1 MWQPLAAENGGC
13 LAGSDSVPQVDL
25 ASILARCA
33 AGDALAWE
41 AVVRQFQSRIYSIS
55 YHYVGNAEDARD
67 LTQDIFIRIY
77 RNIASCLDAEMF
89 LPWVIR
95 IARNACVDHLRR
107 RNARPHGREVAL
119 DDAVGLH
126 AEGKRPDEEYAAASR
141 KNLIHRA
148 LAELSLLNREII
160 ILKEI
165 QGLQLNEIADM
176 LHVPLGTI
184 KSRSNRARIE
194 LARKVVSMDTDR

>member
-1 MWQPLAAENGGC
+1 M
-13 LAGSDSVPQVDL
+13 
-25 ASILARCA
+25 
-33 AGDALAWE
+33 
-41 AVVRQFQSRIYSIS
+41 FQSRIYSIA

-67 LTQDIFIRIY
+67 LTQETFVRVY
-77 RNIASCLDAEMF
+77 RNIASCLDAEMLF
-89 LPWVIR
+89 PWIIR

-107 RNARPHGREVAL
+107 KKARPHGREVAL
-119 DDAVGLH
+119 EEAVGLQ
-126 AEGKRPDEEYAAASR
+126 AQGNRPDQEWAATTR
-141 KNLIHRA
+141 KHLIHRA

-165 QGLQLNEIADM
+165 QGLQLNEIAEM

-194 LARKVVSMDTDR
+194 LARKVVSMDTD